1 MHAGRATPASLLGL
15 LYGVSGALCLFGA
28 AHPMTAATPVPLL
41 RVLAAV
47 GLGAGAALWWF
58 RHRARPAVLH
68 AAVAGMSLL
77 IGLLA
82 WQSVTAV
89 GIVGLG
95 PIQIAIGLFTAYF
108 FPPRA
113 ARVHVLLL
121 VAVASLG
128 AYAAEPTGFLAAW
141 LPVVVATAVI
151 TDIQARLA
159 EQLRRA
165 ADTDPLTGVHNR
177 RAWELQTER
186 NIAHAARTGE
196 PLSVAILDL
205 DDFKEV
211 NDRHGHGA
219 GDDLLREL
227 TDRWRPLLR
236 RADVLGRYGGDEFV
250 LCLPATD
257 HDGATE
263 LLQRLA
269 AAHGFGWSSG
279 VAAAEPGDTIT
290 TVLARA
296 DADLYRQKQGR
307 QKQSRQER

>member
-1 MHAGRATPASLLGL
+1 MHAGRATPAALLGL
-15 LYGVSGALCLFGA
+15 LYGVSGALCLIGA

-41 RVLAAV
+41 GGLAAV

-68 AAVAGMSLL
+68 AAVAGMSML

-82 WQSVTAV
+82 WRSVTAV
-89 GIVGLG
+89 GMVGLG
-95 PIQIAIGLFTAYF
+95 RIQIAVGLFTAYF
-108 FPPRA
+108 FSPRA
-113 ARVHVLLL
+113 ARAHVLLL

-151 TDIQARLA
+151 SDIQARLA

-177 RAWELQTER
+177 RAWEVQAER
-186 NIAHAARTGE
+186 SLAHAARTGE

-211 NDRHGHGA
+211 NDRQGHGA

-227 TDRWRPLLR
+227 TSRWRPLLR

-257 HDGATE
+257 RDGAAE

-269 AAHGFGWSSG
+269 AAHEFSWSCG
-279 VAAAEPGDTIT
+279 AATAAAGDTVT

-296 DADLYRQKQGR
+296 DADLYRQKQSHRGI
-307 QKQSRQER
+307 